1 MAFMNTIFVLKL
13 FVGRPYHTTAARIQS
28 LVGLEDEVL
37 MFSTFAEANG
47 KKKVSGG
54 RLLRNY
60 GCMYLYIYIYTSN
73 LITYAHIICFTHIY
87 IYIVYCIYIY
97 CVCIYIYILCIYI

>member
-47 KKKVSGG
+47 KKSWVEGG
-54 RLLRNY
+54 
-60 GCMYLYIYIYTSN
+60 C
-73 LITYAHIICFTHIY
+73 
-87 IYIVYCIYIY
+87 
-97 CVCIYIYILCIYI
+97 

>member
-13 FVGRPYHTTAARIQS
+13 FAGRPYHTTAARIQS

-47 KKKVSGG
+47 KKKRGW
-54 RLLRNY
+54 RAANAKELW
-60 GCMYLYIYIYTSN
+60 LYVFIYIYTQV
-73 LITYAHIICFTHIY
+73 I
-87 IYIVYCIYIY
+87 
-97 CVCIYIYILCIYI
+97 